1 MKSLPV
7 RDNTKMKASGVDARE
22 EVGIKKRVV
31 TTSWVAAN
39 DDHMVEQSSEPR
51 TQPQGDSV

>member
-7 RDNTKMKASGVDARE
+7 RDNTKMKASRVGARD

-39 DDHMVEQSSEPR
+39 DDHMVQQPSEPR
-51 TQPQGDSV
+51 AQPQGDSV